1 MEITFNTKFL
11 YKLRPERMVLIAILM
26 LLVMLILAPI
36 QINNTLDFSSVVY
49 IVSSLLAFLLG
60 TKMIRTRAKRQQL
73 TIQVNI
79 PKLTKIYNLTFW
91 LGFIGVVFRYYDLF
105 FFRGLSLASTTLE
118 NMEMATEESGN
129 IFSIVASLLIF
140 NVYIPLT
147 IDLVC
152 DKLNTRKRKILTLL
166 VFFSLMINALLSGSR
181 FAIITPLV
189 YWFILLLYAGKIKI
203 RWSVKNVAIGL
214 FILLGV
220 GYLIG
225 ALFIRRLNEQDV
237 TAVMAVSS
245 VTGGYSDK
253 VPATASFQRLLS
265 ESEDEWYYVYLF
277 TYSNITQYG
286 THAIFEF
293 PVVKKFIDQKNDHYY
308 GTATFSVITK
318 FILKI
323 FNSPYN
329 ILEQIYK
336 HNARPGIW
344 STFFFLW
351 YLDFGWMGIVFMFIF
366 GYFAK
371 KVWANVYYLHNILY
385 LPLLCFLSIVL
396 LLILQLNYIA
406 GSGTYALFSFVTLPL
421 IFKSPICGVVIHN
434 K

>member
-140 NVYIPLT
+140 NAYIPLT

-189 YWFILLLYAGKIKI
+189 YWFILLLYAWQNQNPMVGKECGHRTIYSI
-203 RWSVKNVAIGL
+203 GCRIFDRGSFHTSVKWAGCDC
-214 FILLGV
+214 
-220 GYLIG
+220 GYG
-225 ALFIRRLNEQDV
+225 GFFRNRRLFRQ
-237 TAVMAVSS
+237 SS
-245 VTGGYSDK
+245 GNSILSTTIIGKRRWV
-253 VPATASFQRLLS
+253 VLRLLI
-265 ESEDEWYYVYLF
+265 YLF
-277 TYSNITQYG
+277 KYYSIRNTC
-286 THAIFEF
+286 HFEF

>member
-1 MEITFNTKFL
+1 
-11 YKLRPERMVLIAILM
+11 
-26 LLVMLILAPI
+26 
-36 QINNTLDFSSVVY
+36 
-49 IVSSLLAFLLG
+49 
-60 TKMIRTRAKRQQL
+60 L

-140 NVYIPLT
+140 NAYIPLT